1 VQVYILDAT
10 LQPVP
15 HGVVGEIY
23 IAGASLARGYLNR
36 SGLTAQRFIAC
47 PFTTPEKVIRDNRM
61 YRTGDIGRRRADG
74 AIEFMGRDDDQ
85 IKLRGYRIELG
96 EIEAALAN
104 IPNIKEVAVMLREDN
119 PGNVK
124 LVAYFVPN
132 NAEDIKVS
140 DLRLVMKDLLPE
152 YMIPSTFIQM
162 VKMPLSSHGKIDL
175 NSLPAPLTKIKANK
189 NSLTPKNETEEF
201 IAEVWRE
208 SLGCSSIEL
217 TDNFFDI
224 GGNSLLILQ
233 VFKKQKNTGI
243 PNIDQVQKN

>member
-1 VQVYILDAT
+1 
-10 LQPVP
+10 
-15 HGVVGEIY
+15 
-23 IAGASLARGYLNR
+23 
-36 SGLTAQRFIAC
+36 
-47 PFTTPEKVIRDNRM
+47 
-61 YRTGDIGRRRADG
+61 
-74 AIEFMGRDDDQ
+74 
-85 IKLRGYRIELG
+85 
-96 EIEAALAN
+96 
-104 IPNIKEVAVMLREDN
+104 
-119 PGNVK
+119 VK

-162 VKMPLSSHGKIDL
+162 DKMPLSSHGKIDL
-175 NSLPAPLTKIKANK
+175 NLLPAPLTKIKANK

-201 IAEVWRE
+201 IAEIWRE

-233 VFKKQKNTGI
+233 VFKKLERILPKNCQVIDLFQYPTIQSLAAFVSNEPQDSALGAQKVMNRAAK
-243 PNIDQVQKN
+243 QKEATLNKANRQKANLSKARLNKSAEVE